1 MRRKRCWLPTRSSE
15 FLRSWTRP
23 ELRSVYL
30 TCFHFDQT
38 LRIMEGKAELLSHTS
53 MLQQDEKLR
62 ESIRD
67 EMKAELD
74 SQKEAYLRAALED
87 ERKRL
92 REEFADADPKRVASR
107 LRIAQL
113 EREIEVEGL
122 RNELQTEKRR
132 ARSALEKVALGF
144 EAELLK
150 VRRERDD
157 AKQKLA
163 AATLDIAHL
172 LKRNAELER
181 ELVTLVYPG
190 EKETKK

>member
-1 MRRKRCWLPTRSSE
+1 
-15 FLRSWTRP
+15 
-23 ELRSVYL
+23 
-30 TCFHFDQT
+30 
-38 LRIMEGKAELLSHTS
+38 MEGKAELLSHTS